1 MATKFDELFAK
12 YLEEDR
18 AENIN
23 LGMEESRKEIA
34 IKMKQKAMPIADIHD
49 ITGLSYIAAL

>member
-1 MATKFDELFAK
+1 MDLRCM
-12 YLEEDR
+12 EDR
-18 AENIN
+18 AENRN
-23 LGMEESRKEIA
+23 LGIEESRKEIA